1 MKKLLIGL
9 FLATISTATYAAAR
23 NQDFLALRQAYQA
36 GNTARVNMYAQRLRG
51 HVLEPY
57 AAYYQLR
64 PQLWN
69 PKLSPETVKEFV
81 EKYHDSPLS
90 DRLMGEWL
98 KILGWSER

>member
-9 FLATISTATYAAAR
+9 FLATTSTATYAAAR
-23 NQDFLALRQAYQA
+23 NQDFLALRHAYQA

-64 PQLWN
+64 PQLWS
-69 PKLSPETVKEFV
+69 PKLSPETVKQFV

-90 DRLMGEWL
+90 DRLMGS
-98 KILGWSER
+98 G